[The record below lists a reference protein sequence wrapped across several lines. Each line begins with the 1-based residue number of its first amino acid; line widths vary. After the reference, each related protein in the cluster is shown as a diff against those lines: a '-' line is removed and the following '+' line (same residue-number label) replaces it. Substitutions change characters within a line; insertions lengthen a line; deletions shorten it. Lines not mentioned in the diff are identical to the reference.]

1 MATNPTY
8 FFKLILTAGFLILLK
23 FCFADQVKDSLLLAL
38 QQTTVDSTRVKTL
51 FHLGNL
57 YINGPSDSLIHYYDK
72 ALKMTHS
79 NLNRLGK
86 SGIEEGEE
94 FDTYKR
100 LELRAV
106 IEFGIEYFFRSDYE
120 KALEYD
126 FKALEIAKHIGN
138 PGLLSECLSEIGI
151 VYKNQGKY
159 ELALEYY
166 QQSLFFAEQTT
177 DTSWIASNKVN
188 LGNVFKEQGYL
199 TLALKYYLEA
209 LSTLE
214 PMGHD
219 RRVAA
224 CYQNIGDIYHKQNDY
239 NKALEYYSRAL
250 VLAKKTDDV
259 VRETTCYMNIGY
271 VYAGLNETDRAREF
285 YKQAMDLFEKSGYS
299 HEKDDCYLL
308 IGDTYRAESD
318 LKTAQDFYQKALG
331 LSTSEGDMSR
341 EAEALIKLGEIQ
353 KLQKEY
359 TLAIGSNEKGLA
371 LAIQVG
377 DLGLQAEAYK
387 NLSEIYDKLGE
398 YKLVVN
404 MQQKFIA
411 LKDSIYSAEKYR
423 AVREMEMKYETEK
436 KEAQLALLEEQN
448 EVQNLRLSRR
458 NRMMYTIIGVAGLL
472 LIIGYITFRNFRL
485 RSRQRAITLEQ
496 QLMRSQM
503 NPHFTFNSLIAI
515 QSYIYKQDP
524 VKAGDFLAKFADLV
538 RITLENSRVEFVL
551 LEKELRMLR
560 AYLELQSLRYDGK
573 FDFLIDVDENI
584 DPAETL
590 IPPMMAQP
598 FIENAIE
605 HGLRHKPE
613 QGNLTII
620 IQKEKFLLR
629 IIVEDNGVGR
639 EKSHELEI
647 NRKHQSMA
655 TGITR
660 ERLAN
665 LGKKFRQKFV
675 LQIEDLK
682 AESGVAIGTRVVL
695 EVPYRLSDNVL

>member
-1 MATNPTY
+1 MTTQTTY
-8 FFKLILTAGFLILLK
+8 FIKLFLLGFCLMMLK
-23 FCFADQVKDSLLLAL
+23 PLWADSAKDSLLTNLHES
-38 QQTTVDSTRVKTL
+38 TNDSLRIKTL
-51 FHLGNL
+51 FELGNL
-57 YINGPSDSLIHYYDK
+57 YINGPSDSLIHYYEK
-72 ALKMTHS
+72 GLKLTRS
-79 NLNRLGK
+79 NL
-86 SGIEEGEE
+86 
-94 FDTYKR
+94 KR
-100 LELRAV
+100 LAKEETTSGLEYDVYKNLEIRAI

-126 FKALEIAKHIGN
+126 FEALEIARGIGDA
-138 PGLLSECLSEIGI
+138 GLLSEVLSEIGI
-151 VYKNQGKY
+151 VYKNQGKF
-159 ELALEYY
+159 EQALQYY
-166 QQSLFFAEQTT
+166 SNAVDFAEQTS
-177 DTSWIASNKVN
+177 DTSWIASLKVN
-188 LGNVFKEQGYL
+188 MGNVYKEQGYL

-209 LSTLE
+209 LSDLE
-214 PMGHD
+214 RMQHD
-219 RRVAA
+219 RRIAA
-224 CYQNIGDIYHKQNDY
+224 CFQNIGDVYNKQHDY
-239 NKALEYYSRAL
+239 NKALEYYCRAL
-250 VLAKKTDDV
+250 QLAKSTGDI
-259 VRETTCYMNIGY
+259 VRETSSYMNIGY
-271 VYAGLNETDRAREF
+271 VYACMNAYTRAREF
-285 YKQAMDLFEKSGYS
+285 YDLAMALFEQSGYS
-299 HEKDDCYLL
+299 HEKDDAYIL
-308 IGDTYRAESD
+308 IGDTYRAEGD
-318 LKTAQDFYQKALG
+318 LKTAKQFYRQALN
-331 LSTSEGDMSR
+331 LSEAEGDLAR
-341 EAEALIKLGEIQ
+341 EAEVLIKLGEIH
-353 KLQKEY
+353 KLEQQYEAAAESTRQGLELAQRVGEL
-359 TLAIGSNEKGLA
+359 TLQIDAF
-371 LAIQVG
+371 
-377 DLGLQAEAYK
+377 K
-387 NLSEIYDKLGE
+387 NLSEISEKLGRHSE
-398 YKLVVN
+398 SIELF
-404 MQQKFIA
+404 QQYAA
-411 LKDSIYSAEKYR
+411 LKDTLFSAEKYR

-573 FDFLIDVDENI
+573 FDFLIDLDENI
-584 DPAETL
+584 DPAKTL

-605 HGLRHKPE
+605 HGLRHKSE

-639 EKSHELEI
+639 EKAHELEI

-665 LGKKFRQKFV
+665 LGKKFRQKFI

-682 AESGVAIGTRVVL
+682 AESGEVIGTRVIL
-695 EVPYRLSDNVL
+695 EVPYKESNR